1 MTLSHSNSKCKHFE
15 LLSTTNKLRTCTDPE
30 KTGEHNQCFDP
41 KDNNRKGGM
50 VRVAKNNKIFK
61 LFMRFHFFLLYIEHF
76 RLKYLVLN
84 QLPNKQ
90 RITEHM
96 LELNF

>member
-61 LFMRFHFFLLYIEHF
+61 LFMRFHFCLIEHF

-90 RITEHM
+90 RITE
-96 LELNF
+96 LNF